1 MVYYPSQK
9 EFDSQKVIDEVIN
22 SSEFN
27 ALRFSQKGSFLK
39 RVLKFRIR
47 KTFLILGIILLMIAG
62 SGCLAVYKVN
72 STFDKIT
79 GSKNS
84 VVKSVIMM
92 LPMGDH
98 FFQILPVES
107 ESDLSAIE
115 RVKNNELDRINILLL
130 GIRGVGDPHGGLLTD
145 AIMVLSVKPRTGEA
159 AMISIPRDL
168 YVKVP
173 YHNYEHKINEVYAVG
188 FSEDKNKNLNERSQ
202 EGLKYSK
209 KAVAKITGLDI
220 HYAASADFKAFEEII
235 DTLGGVTITL
245 NKPFY
250 EPNQFE
256 EGMISLPAGVQTID
270 GKTALLFAR
279 ARFSSS
285 DFDRAKRQQQ
295 ILVALKNKALNLGV
309 LTNPLKVVNIFNS
322 VGNHIRTDMELWE
335 IQEMAVMAK
344 KIDGA
349 KIKKKVFDTSSEGLL
364 YSSRDEKGSYILLPV
379 GDNYS
384 KIQEYCEGIFN

>member
-27 ALRFSQKGSFLK
+27 ALKFSKKESFVK
-39 RVLKFRIR
+39 RILKFKMR
-47 KTFLILGIILLMIAG
+47 KTFLILGIVLLIIAG
-62 SGCLAVYKVN
+62 LGCLAVYKVN
-72 STFDKIT
+72 STLDKVT

-98 FFQILPVES
+98 FFQILPVEN

-145 AIMVLSVKPRTGEA
+145 AIMVLSVKPQTGEA

-173 YHNYEHKINEVYAVG
+173 YHDYEHKINEVYAVG
-188 FSEDKNKNLNERSQ
+188 FSEDKNKNLDERSQ
-202 EGLKYSK
+202 EGLRYSK
-209 KAVAKITGLDI
+209 KAVAKVTGLDI

-279 ARFSSS
+279 ARFSSC
-285 DFDRAKRQQQ
+285 DLIGRKD
-295 ILVALKNKALNLGV
+295 
-309 LTNPLKVVNIFNS
+309 
-322 VGNHIRTDMELWE
+322 
-335 IQEMAVMAK
+335 
-344 KIDGA
+344 
-349 KIKKKVFDTSSEGLL
+349 
-364 YSSRDEKGSYILLPV
+364 SSRS
-379 GDNYS
+379 
-384 KIQEYCEGIFN
+384 